1 MFYRLEHV
9 PVSFS
14 SSLEECYNRKYPCLS
29 TENLVGIVC
38 CNKKSIRLW
47 SELYFTLAEK
57 IQQVIM
63 IENRTGRLA
72 KENQKMDKLCFQFYL
87 LSLWFSSVASGDS
100 Y

>member
-1 MFYRLEHV
+1 MA
-9 PVSFS
+9 SS

-29 TENLVGIVC
+29 TEDLAGIVC
-38 CNKKSIRLW
+38 CSKESIRCGQNFT
-47 SELYFTLAEK
+47 FTLAEK

-72 KENQKMDKLCFQFYL
+72 KENKKMDRLCSQFYL

-100 Y
+100 C